1 MVRTL
6 HNNSEV
12 RGCPALCK
20 GDMDMRLKDLLL
32 NTGVQVTGA
41 LEDISVTDVCYD
53 SRKVTPGALFVAI
66 KGFKSDGHKF
76 IEKAIELGA
85 AIVVGEEDRDEECY
99 IKVDDTRKFL
109 AVASKN
115 LFGCCA
121 DKLKIV
127 GITGTNGKTT
137 TSYLI
142 KQILELK
149 GHKCGLIGTNQ
160 ILVGDEAIDSE
171 RTTPESRE
179 LHELFKRMYD
189 SGAEYV
195 VMEVSSHSLEL
206 DRVYGIEF
214 EVGIFSNLTQDHLD
228 FHITMDNYAKA
239 KAKLF
244 AMSKNAAINA
254 DDAYSAV
261 MLEDA
266 KNAVTYS
273 IEKESD
279 LKAENIRLRERGIIF
294 DVAFKGEERQLKLG
308 IPGQFSVYNALA
320 AASGALLLGISL
332 EDVAKGLVIARGVKG
347 RLEVVPTLTAY
358 TVIIDYAH
366 TPDGLENV
374 INAVRGFAKGRVI
387 TLFGCGGDRDN
398 TKRPIMGEIAQRL
411 SDYVIVTSD
420 NPRGEEPAAIMK
432 QIVAGMKD
440 GNYICIESR
449 REAIDYALDFAKEGD
464 VIILAGKGHETY
476 QIFKEGTIHFDERE
490 VVKECLEAKEKN

>member
-1 MVRTL
+1 
-6 HNNSEV
+6 
-12 RGCPALCK
+12 
-20 GDMDMRLKDLLL
+20 MRLKDLLI
-32 NTGVQVTGA
+32 NTEAVIDSKIED
-41 LEDISVTDVCYD
+41 LEITDVCYD
-53 SRKVTPGALFVAI
+53 SRKVKPGALFVAI

-76 IEKAIELGA
+76 IDKARELGA
-85 AIVVGEEDRDEECY
+85 VVIVGEEDRCEEGY
-99 IKVDDTRKFL
+99 IRVSDTRKFL
-109 AVASKN
+109 ALAAKN
-115 LFGCCA
+115 FFESCA
-121 DKLKIV
+121 DKMKIV

-160 ILVGDEAIDSE
+160 ILIADEAVDSE

-189 SGAEYV
+189 AGMEYV
-195 VMEVSSHSLEL
+195 VMEVSSHSLDL
-206 DRVYGIEF
+206 DRVYGIKF

-228 FHITMDNYAKA
+228 FHITMENYAKA

-244 AMSKNAAINA
+244 KMSKHAAINV
-254 DDAYSAV
+254 DDEYAHI
-261 MLEDA
+261 MMD
-266 KNAVTYS
+266 NAENVITYS
-273 IEKESD
+273 VEKESD
-279 LKAENIRLRERGIIF
+279 LKATEIKLRERGIAF
-294 DVAFKGEERQLKLG
+294 DVCYKGEERQLRLA

-320 AASGALLLGISL
+320 AASGALMLGMSM
-332 EDVAKGLVIARGVKG
+332 EDIEKGLVIARGVKG
-347 RLEVVPTLTAY
+347 RLEVVPTLTDY

-374 INAVRGFAKGRVI
+374 IKAVRGFAKGRVI

-398 TKRPIMGEIAQRL
+398 KKRPIMGEIAQRL

-420 NPRGEEPAAIMK
+420 NPRSEEPKAIME
-432 QIVAGMKD
+432 QIVAGMHD

-449 REAIDYALDFAKEGD
+449 KNAIEYALKFAKEGD

-490 VVKECLEAKEKN
+490 VVKECLKMMK

>member
-1 MVRTL
+1 
-6 HNNSEV
+6 
-12 RGCPALCK
+12 
-20 GDMDMRLKDLLL
+20 MRLKDVLV
-32 NTGVQVTGA
+32 NTMAGAQGA
-41 LEDISVTDVCYD
+41 LEEVLVTDICYD
-53 SRKVTPGALFVAI
+53 SRKVKKGALFVAI
-66 KGFKSDGHKF
+66 KGFQSDGHKF
-76 IEKAIELGA
+76 IDKAIEMGA
-85 AIVVGEEDRDEECY
+85 SVVVGEEERDLEGY
-99 IKVDDTRKFL
+99 IRVPDTRRFL

-115 LFGCCA
+115 FFGACA
-121 DKLKIV
+121 DRMKIV

-160 ILVGDEAIDSE
+160 ILIGNEAIDSE

-179 LHELFKRMYD
+179 LHELFKKMYD
-189 SGAEYV
+189 RGAEYV

-228 FHITMDNYAKA
+228 FHVTMDNYARA

-244 AMSKNAAINA
+244 GMCRNAAINA
-254 DDAYSAV
+254 DDEYSFV
-261 MLEDA
+261 MLEGA
-266 KNAVTYS
+266 KNAITYS
-273 IEKESD
+273 IDKASD
-279 LKAENIRLRERGIIF
+279 LKACGIRLRERGITF
-294 DVAFKGEERQLKLG
+294 DVTFRGEERELRLG
-308 IPGQFSVYNALA
+308 IPGRFSVYNALA
-320 AASGALLLGISL
+320 AASGALCLGMSM
-332 EDVAKGLVIARGVKG
+332 EDIEKGLVIARGVKG
-347 RLEVVPTLTAY
+347 RLEVVPTLTPY

-411 SDYVIVTSD
+411 SDYVVVTSD
-420 NPRGEEPAAIMK
+420 NPRGEEPGAIME
-432 QIVAGMKD
+432 QIVAGMKP
-440 GNYICIESR
+440 GGYICIENR
-449 REAIDYALDFAKEGD
+449 RDAICYALDFAEEGD

-490 VVKECLEAKEKN
+490 VVKECLKAKEKK

>member
-1 MVRTL
+1 MY
-6 HNNSEV
+6 
-12 RGCPALCK
+12 
-20 GDMDMRLKDLLL
+20 LKDLLV
-32 NTGVQVTGA
+32 NTGVSVPDA
-41 LEDISVTDVCYD
+41 LENISVSDVCYD
-53 SRKVTPGALFVAI
+53 SRKVLPGALFVAI

-76 IEKAIELGA
+76 IEKAIEMGA
-85 AIVVGEEDRDEECY
+85 AIVVGEEDRCEDCY
-99 IKVDDTRKFL
+99 IKVPDSRKFL
-109 AVASKN
+109 AMASKN
-115 LFGCCA
+115 FFGSCA
-121 DKLKIV
+121 GKMKIV

-149 GHKCGLIGTNQ
+149 GYKCGLIGTNQ
-160 ILVGDEAIDSE
+160 ILVGNEAIESE

-179 LHELFKRMYD
+179 LHELFKRMYEA
-189 SGAEYV
+189 GAEYV

-228 FHITMDNYAKA
+228 FHITMDNYARA

-244 AMSKNAAINA
+244 KMSRNAAINI
-254 DDAYSAV
+254 DDEYASF

-266 KNAVTYS
+266 RNVITYS
-273 IEKESD
+273 IEKPSD
-279 LKAENIRLRERGIIF
+279 LKADNIRLRERGIIF
-294 DVAFKGEERQLKLG
+294 NVAFKGEERQLRLG

-320 AASGALLLGISL
+320 AASGALCLGMSL
-332 EDVAKGLVIARGVKG
+332 EDIEKGLVIARGVKG
-347 RLEVVPTLTAY
+347 RLEVIPTLTPY

-398 TKRPIMGEIAQRL
+398 TKRPIMGSIAQRL

-420 NPRGEEPAAIMK
+420 NPRGEEPHAIME
-432 QIVAGMKD
+432 QITQGMKD
-440 GNYICIESR
+440 GNYICIENR
-449 REAIDYALDFAKEGD
+449 RDAIDYALDFALEGD

>member
-1 MVRTL
+1 
-6 HNNSEV
+6 
-12 RGCPALCK
+12 
-20 GDMDMRLKDLLL
+20 MRLKDIVV
-32 NTGVQVTGA
+32 NTDATIGIE
-41 LEDISVTDVCYD
+41 LENISVTDICYD
-53 SRKVTPGALFVAI
+53 SRKVKPGALFVAI
-66 KGFKSDGHKF
+66 KGFKSDGHQF
-76 IEKAIELGA
+76 IEKALELGA
-85 AIVVGEEDRDEECY
+85 AVIVGEEDRCGDNY
-99 IKVDDTRKFL
+99 IKVSDTRKFL

-115 LFGCCA
+115 FFDCCA
-121 DKLKIV
+121 DKMKIV

-160 ILVGDEAIDSE
+160 ILIGNDAIESE

-189 SGAEYV
+189 AGTEYV

-206 DRVYGIEF
+206 DRVYGIAF

-228 FHITMDNYAKA
+228 FHMTMDNYAKA

-244 AMSKNAAINA
+244 EISKNAAVNA
-254 DDAYSAV
+254 DDPYSGV
-261 MLEDA
+261 MLEGA
-266 KNAVTYS
+266 KNVLTYS
-273 IEKESD
+273 IEKDSN
-279 LKAENIRLRERGIIF
+279 LKAEEIKLRERGVTF
-294 DVAFKGEERQLKLG
+294 NVNFKGEERQLRLS

-320 AASGALLLGISL
+320 AATGALSLGFSL
-332 EDVAKGLVIARGVKG
+332 EDIEKGLVIARGVKG
-347 RLEVVPTLTAY
+347 RLEVVPTLTPY

-374 INAVRGFAKGRVI
+374 INAVRGFARGRVI

-420 NPRGEEPAAIMK
+420 NPRTEEPKAIME
-432 QIVAGMKD
+432 QIVAGMKSGD
-440 GNYICIESR
+440 YICIENR
-449 REAIDYALDFAKEGD
+449 KDAIKYALDFAKEGD
-464 VIILAGKGHETY
+464 VIILCGKGHETY

-490 VVKECLEAKEKN
+490 VVKECLKAKDKN